1 MPAFLAL
8 VVLWLLALAQV
19 GPNPPQRS
27 HLEGATLWHTVAPGE
42 TLFSLARR
50 YGTTVEELARLNGLK
65 DPSRIRAGQ
74 VLRVR
79 PGVEVALPRGSL
91 VYFPPI
97 QGRAFALWVE
107 GYTWGYAE
115 FLGVR
120 YSLVPGEKG
129 LWALLAVG
137 ALVEPKGY
145 PLRLVLEGEESPL
158 TLEVAPGGYRRETL
172 ALTPSLEEL
181 LKDPGLR
188 AEREKVVGAC
198 PREGPL
204 TFSRFLKP
212 LEGGRITSAFGT
224 RRRYGTLLTS
234 YHEGLDFAAPLGTP
248 VRAVAG
254 GVVVLSERLRVRG
267 EAVVLSHGMGLCTG
281 YWHLSERRM
290 RVGERV
296 KGGQVIGLLGSTGLS
311 TGPHLHL
318 EVRLFGIP
326 VDPAPFF
333 QGLPLP

>member
-1 MPAFLAL
+1 MP
-8 VVLWLLALAQV
+8 WLLALLLALPALAQ
-19 GPNPPQRS
+19 
-27 HLEGATLWHTVAPGE
+27 THTVAPGE
-42 TLFSLARR
+42 TLFSIARR
-50 YGTTVEELARLNGLK
+50 YGTTVEALARLNGLQ
-65 DPSRIRAGQ
+65 DPNRIRVGQ

-79 PGVEVALPRGSL
+79 PGGEVALPRGSL

-97 QGRAFALWVE
+97 QGRAFALRVE
-107 GYTWGYAE
+107 GYREGWVE

-120 YSLVPGEKG
+120 YPLLSGEGG

-137 ALVEPKGY
+137 AMQPPEVY
-145 PLRLVLEGEESPL
+145 PLRLHLDGEETVLPL
-158 TLEVAPGGYRRETL
+158 RVLAGGYAKETL
-172 ALTPSLEEL
+172 VLSPSLEKL
-181 LKDPGLR
+181 LEDPGLK
-188 AEREKVVGAC
+188 AEREKVVQAC

-224 RRRYGTLLTS
+224 RRRYGTLFTS
-234 YHEGLDFAAPLGTP
+234 YHEGLDFAAPPGTP
-248 VRAVAG
+248 VRAVAE
-254 GVVVLSERLRVRG
+254 GVVVLSERLKVRG
-267 EAVVLSHGMGLCTG
+267 EAVVVAHGMGLCTG
-281 YWHLSERRM
+281 YWHLSERRV

-333 QGLPLP
+333 QGLPSP

>member
-1 MPAFLAL
+1 MRR
-8 VVLWLLALAQV
+8 LWLAWVLAWGGLWAWAE
-19 GPNPPQRS
+19 GPRA
-27 HLEGATLWHTVAPGE
+27 LTHTVAPGE
-42 TLFSLARR
+42 TLFAIARR
-50 YGTTVEELARLNGLK
+50 YGTTAEELARLNGLK
-65 DPSRIRAGQ
+65 DPNRIRAGQ

-79 PGVEVALPRGSL
+79 PGMEVALPRGSL

-107 GYTWGYAE
+107 GYAWGYAE

-120 YSLVPGEKG
+120 YPLVLGEKG
-129 LWALLAVG
+129 LWALMAVG

-145 PLRLVLEGEESPL
+145 PLLLVLEGEESLL

-172 ALTPSLEEL
+172 VLTPSLEGL
-181 LKDPGLR
+181 LKDPGLKV
-188 AEREKVVGAC
+188 EREKVVGAC

-204 TFSRFLKP
+204 TVSRFLKP

-224 RRRYGTLLTS
+224 RRRYGTLFTS
-234 YHEGLDFAAPLGTP
+234 YHEGLDFAAPPGTP

-281 YWHLSERRM
+281 YWHLSERRV

-296 KGGQVIGLLGSTGLS
+296 DGGQVIGLLGSTGLS

-326 VDPAPFF
+326 VDPMPFF

>member
-1 MPAFLAL
+1 MRH
-8 VVLWLLALAQV
+8 LWLAFVLAWGGL
-19 GPNPPQRS
+19 
-27 HLEGATLWHTVAPGE
+27 GAWAESPWALTHSVAPGE
-42 TLFSLARR
+42 TLYAIARR
-50 YGTTVEELARLNGLK
+50 YGTTVEELARINGLK
-65 DPSRIRAGQ
+65 DPNRLRVGQ

-91 VYFPPI
+91 VYVPPV
-97 QGRAFALWVE
+97 QGQAFALWVG

-120 YSLVPGEKG
+120 YPLVPRGKG
-129 LWALLAVG
+129 LWALLGVG
-137 ALVEPKGY
+137 ALVEPKEY
-145 PLRLVLEGEESPL
+145 PLRLVLEGEETFL
-158 TLEVAPGGYRRETL
+158 ALQVARGGYGQETL
-172 ALTPSLEEL
+172 ALSPSLESL
-181 LKDPGLR
+181 LQDPGLK

-224 RRRYGTLLTS
+224 RRRYGTLFTS
-234 YHEGLDFAAPLGTP
+234 YHEGLDFAAPEGTP
-248 VRAVAG
+248 VRAVAE

-281 YWHLSERRM
+281 YWHLAERRV

-296 KGGQVIGLLGSTGLS
+296 RGGQVVGLLGSTGLS

>member
-1 MPAFLAL
+1 M
-8 VVLWLLALAQV
+8 
-19 GPNPPQRS
+19 
-27 HLEGATLWHTVAPGE
+27 
-42 TLFSLARR
+42 
-50 YGTTVEELARLNGLK
+50 EELARLNGLK

-107 GYTWGYAE
+107 GYTQGYAE

-120 YSLVPGEKG
+120 YPLVPGEKG

-145 PLRLVLEGEESPL
+145 PLRLVLEGEESL
-158 TLEVAPGGYRRETL
+158 LILEVAPGDYRRETL

-181 LKDPGLR
+181 LKDPGLKV
-188 AEREKVVGAC
+188 EREKVVGAC

-224 RRRYGTLLTS
+224 RRRYGTLFTS

-254 GVVVLSERLRVRG
+254 GGGGAFGKAEGAGRGSDPEPRDGSLRGVLAPFGKEG
-267 EAVVLSHGMGLCTG
+267 EGGG
-281 YWHLSERRM
+281 E
-290 RVGERV
+290 GERGPGHRPFGEHGAFHRAPPAS
-296 KGGQVIGLLGSTGLS
+296 GGAPFRHPRGPRALLLGPPPTLAAGGR
-311 TGPHLHL
+311 GPP
-318 EVRLFGIP
+318 RG
-326 VDPAPFF
+326 
-333 QGLPLP
+333 G